1 MCRNLLPNFV
11 ENAQFHDR
19 HFYNLV
25 FAKILKIGK
34 LNLLKEWHYK
44 KTLKSRKMHRK
55 IHVILCFLHFKN
67 HRTVNLIY
75 F

>member
-11 ENAQFHDR
+11 ENAQCHDR

-34 LNLLKEWHYK
+34 LNLLKEYYCK
-44 KTLKSRKMHRK
+44 KNSKKSEN
-55 IHVILCFLHFKN
+55 VPKN
-67 HRTVNLIY
+67 PCY
-75 F
+75 FVFFAF